1 MEIDALPAETPK
13 LYLNTYEV
21 TVEAGS
27 ELDKISYIKEI
38 TDDADS
44 QETLFGEIQ
53 IDGDVDTA
61 TAGDYTLTYH
71 VTDSDGNRSNVAVLT
86 VHVQ

>member
-1 MEIDALPAETPK
+1 MRQMRRMEIEALPAESPK
-13 LYLNTYEV
+13 TVPEYVRST

-44 QETLFGEIQ
+44 QKTLFCGDSGGRRGRYREHREI
-53 IDGDVDTA
+53 IP
-61 TAGDYTLTYH
+61 
-71 VTDSDGNRSNVAVLT
+71 
-86 VHVQ
+86 